1 MHGVKL
7 VQITVRA
14 TPKEMALLRKGATH
28 SGLGTPAKFLAALF
42 EGTPVTHRHH
52 EPRTVRHALLRRSAH
67 PKL

>member
-14 TPKEMALLRKGATH
+14 TPKQIALLRKAATH
-28 SGLGTPAKFLAALF
+28 SRLGTPAKFLAALF
-42 EGTPVTHRHH
+42 EGTPLTHRFQ
-52 EPRTVRHALLRRSAH
+52 EPRTVRH